1 MKQKEGSKMTKASRN
16 KVAANLFLIVLC
28 FIMIYP
34 VFWWFGAAFKTN
46 AELSSA
52 NFFPANPTFDN
63 FTQGWYAITDYPFS
77 IFYWNTIKL
86 IVSLL
91 FTSLI
96 SCSLVAFGFA
106 RMNFPLKNFW
116 FSIVLVTLMLPNQ
129 VTIVPQYV
137 MFDKFGWI
145 DTYLPFIVPHA
156 LAGGIGGSFFIFLLV
171 QFIRGIPKEMDEAA
185 KMDGCSTFKIYYR
198 IIIPLLMPA
207 LVTVSIFCFL
217 WNWDDFFGHMIY
229 IKSIEKYTVGLAL
242 KLFVDSQSATPWGQL
257 FAMALLS
264 VMPGT
269 VIFFF
274 TQRYIVEGIATTGLK
289 G

>member
-1 MKQKEGSKMTKASRN
+1 MMRIIRRN
-16 KVAANLFLIVLC
+16 QWLAHLLLLAVCL
-28 FIMIYP
+28 IMIYP
-34 VFWWFGAAFKTN
+34 VLWWFGASFKPA
-46 AELSSA
+46 AEISSPDL
-52 NFFPANPTFDN
+52 FPANPTLDN
-63 FTQGWYAITDYPFS
+63 FTDGWKAITGHSFTQ
-77 IFYWNTIKL
+77 FYGNTLKL
-86 IVSLL
+86 ILGVL
-91 FTSLI
+91 FTTII
-96 SCSLVAFGFA
+96 SCSLAAYGFA
-106 RMNFPLKNFW
+106 RMDFPLRNMW

-171 QFIRGIPKEMDEAA
+171 QFIRGIPRELDEAA
-185 KMDGCSTFKIYYR
+185 RIDGCSSFMIYSR
-198 IIIPLLMPA
+198 IVMPLLVPA

-217 WNWDDFFGHMIY
+217 WNWDDFLGHMIY
-229 IKSIEKYTVGLAL
+229 IKSIDNYTVGLAL

-264 VMPGT
+264 VLPGT
-269 VIFFF
+269 LVFFF
-274 TQRYIVEGIATTGLK
+274 AQRYIVEGIATSGLK